1 AYEAGIDDYVRHTLA
16 VMRRKQVAE
25 SVCEHLLAS
34 YDNAGGPEQLR
45 ALAEDYLINGFGL
58 SETQLVC
65 LLFAPFIDNGK
76 GLERFLR
83 NCHPGML
90 VAMPDLHRAMQGLHA
105 PEQVLKWI
113 TEVSGLP
120 VRLVIRLYATGPV
133 QIHAPTQLASES
145 SASDEARS
153 AAPFERSTER

>member
-1 AYEAGIDDYVRHTLA
+1 
-16 VMRRKQVAE
+16 
-25 SVCEHLLAS
+25 
-34 YDNAGGPEQLR
+34 
-45 ALAEDYLINGFGL
+45 L

-145 SASDEARS
+145 SASDEAHS